1 MNMPDRPCLG
11 ICGNGNLVKGFTIR
25 TGSQAAQ
32 RFKGWLQRR
41 QPLCCR
47 IRTRKLVSGQQQFSR
62 ERVTNRDERTIEP
75 AIVDRDRGVFLGAQ
89 RPRIDI
95 FSTKAFQRSDQI
107 GANSLRDLKNALAQL
122 DIAGVLATTIRSETK
137 LRHAFH
143 ATRNDELLRTGCHPH
158 RRKVDRLKP

>member
-1 MNMPDRPCLG
+1 MNMPNRPRLG

-25 TGSQAAQ
+25 TGSLAAQ
-32 RFKGWLQRR
+32 CFEGRLQCR

-47 IRTRKLVSGQQQFSR
+47 IRTGKLVSGQQQFSR

-75 AIVDRDRGVFLGAQ
+75 TFVDRDRGIFLRAQ
-89 RPRIDI
+89 RPRVDI
-95 FSTKAFQRSDQI
+95 FPTKAFQRGDQI
-107 GANSLRDLKNALAQL
+107 GANSLRDLKNPLAQL

-143 ATRNDELLRTGCHPH
+143 ATRNDELLCTGCNPH
-158 RRKVDRLKP
+158 RRKVDSLKP